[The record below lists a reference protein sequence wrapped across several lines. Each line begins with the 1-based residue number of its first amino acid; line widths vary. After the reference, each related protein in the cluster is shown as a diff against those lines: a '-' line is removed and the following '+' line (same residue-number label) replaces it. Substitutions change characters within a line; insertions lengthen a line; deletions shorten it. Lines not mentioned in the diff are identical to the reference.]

1 MANKNLMRPCG
12 SFAITL
18 CMLGAAAPATAGE
31 TYGQISAR
39 LGVPMRDS
47 SRSNY
52 WRPSGD
58 VSGQVGYPLDIDGPR
73 FDCPSGWTSSMTVDS
88 GTLPPGMT
96 LQGNGHIT
104 GTPTERGHW
113 AVVMKLE
120 NIMCDGHHFALNGSP
135 DVFINYGIQQGFLKD
150 GWTTCTEGSVGYCNL
165 TTIRFH
171 ITGTGEVH

>member
-1 MANKNLMRPCG
+1 MSNRNLVRFHG
-12 SFAITL
+12 SFAVVL
-18 CMLGAAAPATAGE
+18 CLLGAAAPATAGE

-47 SRSNY
+47 SRSNV
-52 WRPSGD
+52 WHPRDD
-58 VSGQVGYPLDIDGPR
+58 VSGQVGYPLEINGPT
-73 FDCPSGWTSSMTVDS
+73 FDCPPGWTADMTLDS

-96 LQGNGHIT
+96 LDDHGNIT

-113 AVVMKLE
+113 AMVMKLD
-120 NIMCDGHHFALNGSP
+120 NIMCDGHHFQLSGAP
-135 DVFINYGIQQGFLKD
+135 DVFVNFGVQKGFLTSD
-150 GWTTCTEGSVGYCNL
+150 GTTCVEGSFGYCNL